1 MAGVSLHSN
10 TCPAKGPSLRAC
22 FYMFYPTAR
31 SYKLTVENGRLSAWN
46 RIISAHFHLPIT
58 PSGLVFWQGSVDAQ
72 RQRCHESRVQWQ
84 PHRVGLSKTRRFT
97 NKRRFTLLRER
108 AKSNVKTEEMFKKA
122 RFHRR
127 FSYKTT
133 PPYAPWSTRLRT
145 LAKLSPMIEKTLL

>member
-1 MAGVSLHSN
+1 MNEML
-10 TCPAKGPSLRAC
+10 
-22 FYMFYPTAR
+22 
-31 SYKLTVENGRLSAWN
+31 SYLN
-46 RIISAHFHLPIT
+46 RINTAQLPLQTIASPSKVHIINLDFIDEIRIIPAHFHLLIT

-97 NKRRFTLLRER
+97 SKGRLMLLREC

-133 PPYAPWSTRLRT
+133 PPYAPRFTRLRT
-145 LAKLSPMIEKTLL
+145 LAKLSPMIVEILL

>member
-1 MAGVSLHSN
+1 MNEIL
-10 TCPAKGPSLRAC
+10 
-22 FYMFYPTAR
+22 
-31 SYKLTVENGRLSAWN
+31 SYLN
-46 RIISAHFHLPIT
+46 RINTAQLPLQTIASPSKVHIINLVFIDEIRIIPAHFHLLIT

-145 LAKLSPMIEKTLL
+145 AAKLSPMIVETFL